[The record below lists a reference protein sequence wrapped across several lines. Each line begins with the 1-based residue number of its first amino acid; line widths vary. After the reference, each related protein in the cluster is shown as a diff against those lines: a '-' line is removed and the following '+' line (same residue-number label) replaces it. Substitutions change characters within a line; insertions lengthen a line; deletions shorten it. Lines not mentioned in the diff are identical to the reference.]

1 MLKTL
6 SGVLLCGMLTGCAG
20 MNSDF
25 DCNKT
30 ATDQC
35 LSMADASHLAAKG
48 KSLDDLTAGGRL
60 PPKPVAESLGSP
72 ANIKPNISPDRAINV
87 ASIAPRPI
95 AGPIVGS
102 NGSMLKGLAPASGAA
117 TTTYTAT
124 SRPVTPI
131 DYAGAGHVDAKRI
144 PDATQ
149 RLWIAPWVDEQ
160 DSFHQPAVVEFVKN
174 KSRWDGDFRVI
185 SEGE

>member
-1 MLKTL
+1 MYKLL
-6 SGVLLCGMLTGCAG
+6 GGALLCAALTGCAG

-35 LSMADASHLAAKG
+35 LSMSDASRLAAKG
-48 KSLDDLTAGGRL
+48 KNLDDLTAEAQAS
-60 PPKPVAESLGSP
+60 PKPAGESLAALPNSRP
-72 ANIKPNISPDRAINV
+72 AASPDRKI
-87 ASIAPRPI
+87 S
-95 AGPIVGS
+95 
-102 NGSMLKGLAPASGAA
+102 
-117 TTTYTAT
+117 TAT
-124 SRPVTPI
+124 LASRPAITPPAVSSGNALRASYIPVRAQAAPVTPGG
-131 DYAGAGHVDAKRI
+131 YASAGRVNALRI

-160 DSFHQPAVVEFVKN
+160 DSFHQPAVVEFVKK
-174 KSRWDGDFRVI
+174 KSRWDEDFRVI

>member
-1 MLKTL
+1 MFKVLPA
-6 SGVLLCGMLTGCAG
+6 VLLCGMLTGCAG

-35 LSMADASHLAAKG
+35 LSMSDASHLAAKG
-48 KSLDDLTAGGRL
+48 KSLDDLTAEAQTV
-60 PPKPVAESLGSP
+60 PKPAAESLASTT
-72 ANIKPNISPDRAINV
+72 NIKPNVSPDRPISV
-87 ASIAPRPI
+87 AGLAPRPI
-95 AGPIVGS
+95 AGTSVSNNDALLRASTIPVTGS
-102 NGSMLKGLAPASGAA
+102 HANSLSA
-117 TTTYTAT
+117 
-124 SRPVTPI
+124 PVTPA
-131 DYAGAGHVDAKRI
+131 DYAGPGQVDARRI

-174 KSRWDGDFRVI
+174 KSRWDADFRVI

>member
-1 MLKTL
+1 MQKLFACA
-6 SGVLLCGMLTGCAG
+6 LLCAALTGCAG

-35 LSMADASHLAAKG
+35 LSMSDASHLASKHQ
-48 KSLDDLTAGGRL
+48 SLDDLSAAKDSG
-60 PPKPVAESLGSP
+60 PKPAAEALATPGNQKP
-72 ANIKPNISPDRAINV
+72 AVNPDRTVSV
-87 ASIAPRPI
+87 AAPAPRPV
-95 AGPIVGS
+95 AGQPLSPAVLRTSTVPVHTAAVSAGS
-102 NGSMLKGLAPASGAA
+102 ITPADYSG
-117 TTTYTAT
+117 
-124 SRPVTPI
+124 P
-131 DYAGAGHVDAKRI
+131 GKVDATRI

-160 DSFHQPAVVEFVKN
+160 DSFHQPAVVEFVKQ
-174 KSRWDGDFRVI
+174 KSRWDEDFRVI

>member
-1 MLKTL
+1 MQKLFACA
-6 SGVLLCGMLTGCAG
+6 LLCAALTGCAG

-35 LSMADASHLAAKG
+35 LSMSDASKLASKH
-48 KSLDDLTAGGRL
+48 KSLDDLSAEKEAG
-60 PPKPVAESLGSP
+60 PKPAAEALATPGNAKS
-72 ANIKPNISPDRAINV
+72 AINPYRSVSV
-87 ASIAPRPI
+87 ASLSPRPI
-95 AGPIVGS
+95 SGQIANSGDIRASTLPVHSASLSGTSVAAADANGP
-102 NGSMLKGLAPASGAA
+102 
-117 TTTYTAT
+117 
-124 SRPVTPI
+124 
-131 DYAGAGHVDAKRI
+131 GHADARRI

-160 DSFHQPAVVEFVKN
+160 DSFHQPAVVEFVKQ
-174 KSRWDGDFRVI
+174 KSRWDEDFRVI